1 MNILRRPSP
10 FLLVAALLAALLTA
24 CFASGPQKALNSLA
38 EALNKNDSAAFLAQL
53 DLKTFAANQIKNLT
67 REDQALSSL
76 DSLGRMLGL
85 GGMDDLLG
93 SVLNMENRLQSQY
106 TRGVSTG
113 EMMAQCREAQ
123 TPDCPWVPE
132 SLKQAQVTELSDTAA
147 VGKGTTPA
155 KKTRRLGLRKKGGRW
170 VGGGQAGGWRGGRR
184 WGWPADGT
192 GRTRPCIAA
201 ECATM
206 VGPSPFLTV
215 VACGDR
221 GMFDALGPLV

>member
-113 EMMAQCREAQ
+113 EMMAQCREAR

-147 VGKGTTPA
+147 VRTS
-155 KKTRRLGLRKKGGRW
+155 LR
-170 VGGGQAGGWRGGRR
+170 
-184 WGWPADGT
+184 T
-192 GRTRPCIAA
+192 AA
-201 ECATM
+201 
-206 VGPSPFLTV
+206 
-215 VACGDR
+215 R
-221 GMFDALGPLV
+221 